1 MSNHI
6 FNPHLLEQVDHQRF
20 LRVDSDRLEIYLALE
35 YLQPGE
41 CQALIQI
48 GEGRLRRST
57 VTVPVDD
64 PDYRTSQTCDI
75 GLIDDPFVGELQK
88 RIANTLGIELSHAEV
103 MQLQRYEP
111 GEQFKGHTDYFEPGS
126 QEYAE
131 NALQSGNR
139 TWTFMIYLNE
149 VSGGGETRFDA
160 LGVAFKA
167 RTGMAVIWNNHWAGA
182 PNPNSIHAGQPV
194 NEGVKYVV
202 TQWFRERKI

>member
-35 YLQPGE
+35 YLQPAE

-131 NALQSGNR
+131 NALQSGNLPGIFLF
-139 TWTFMIYLNE
+139 TKCMTC
-149 VSGGGETRFDA
+149 SCTGGLPTVARGLAVCA
-160 LGVAFKA
+160 LANFFKKSCA
-167 RTGMAVIWNNHWAGA
+167 NL
-182 PNPNSIHAGQPV
+182 
-194 NEGVKYVV
+194 
-202 TQWFRERKI
+202 